1 MNDDSERRNGV
12 PPDALGKEVLGN
24 ETAETASDAPNRLI
38 ERSEGTCSTEHK
50 KVPSWVLKGE
60 KPKGRPSKAQIRAEK
75 KLKAKT
81 AKNPKNWGGRRVNAG
96 RKVTGTAKKQTMV
109 RMDKDLAEKL
119 ESLPQGKR
127 SEYVRQALDLMKDIQ
142 PPEKFLASGK

>member
-1 MNDDSERRNGV
+1 MSDDSERRNGV
-12 PPDALGKEVLGN
+12 PPPAVPEGIPGVTGADGGINAPESPLNAFKEQVVKR
-24 ETAETASDAPNRLI
+24 TP
-38 ERSEGTCSTEHK
+38 
-50 KVPSWVLKGE
+50 VWVKKGE

-109 RMDKDLAEKL
+109 RMDRDLAEKL